1 MLPLAHSWPR
11 RGRVHYDGPLS
22 DYEIKNLREV
32 EDMAVKHGFSE
43 TQEARFPREEL
54 GAETTGLAYHVVRP
68 GRRQAFAH
76 RHDQAE
82 EVNVVLSGSGRVK
95 LDDDVV
101 EIGPMDAIRIA
112 PHVGRAFAAGPDG
125 LELLVFGPH
134 HARDSEM
141 VQDFWAD

>member
-1 MLPLAHSWPR
+1 
-11 RGRVHYDGPLS
+11 VS

-43 TQEARFPREEL
+43 TQEARFPRSNL

-68 GRRQAFAH
+68 GKRQAFAH
-76 RHDQAE
+76 RHDEAE

-95 LDDDVV
+95 LDDEVV

-112 PHVGRAFAAGPDG
+112 PRVTRAFEAGPDG

-134 HARDSEM
+134 HAGDSEM
-141 VQDFWAD
+141 VQGFWAD